1 MTPGNRNRTELG
13 EAVRSYKK
21 AFGTVALLSGV
32 LNFLLLGGS
41 IYMMLVYDSVL
52 PSHSLPTLFGL
63 LLMLVAVYA
72 FQGLFD
78 GMRARILGDIANAFA
93 QRLSPRVQQVIAAGA
108 LTGQRAP
115 GDGLGP
121 MRDLEQVR
129 SFLASGG
136 PAAMIDLPWIVFFLG
151 ILFLLHYWL
160 GLTALVGAIIL
171 MIVTLQTN
179 RLTREPTSQL
189 ALIAA
194 HRNNIAET
202 HLRHAEL
209 IHVLGM
215 RSRMDARWQAVD
227 QLYLAAQDQTARAV
241 QSMGGVSKIF
251 RLFLQSLILTVGALL
266 VINGKASAGVIFA
279 SSILSGRALAPV
291 DQAIANWRGFI
302 GARLGWR
309 RLEETLARIPA
320 VPTPSIVLPSPGS
333 ALQVQQLFVAPPG
346 TGRLVVQG
354 VDFVLEAGTGL
365 GIVGPSA
372 AGKSSLGKAIIGA
385 WRPARGTV
393 RLDGAAIDQW
403 APDALGRSIGF
414 LPQSVEL
421 LDGTIAENIARFD
434 PERTSE
440 NVIAAA
446 KAANVHDMIVRLP
459 LGYETPVGIDGGSLS
474 AGQRQRIGLA
484 RALYKDPFLVVLDEP
499 NSNLDAE
506 GEAALTAAIGAVRA
520 RNAICIVIA
529 HRPSALANVS
539 RILVLNDGRME
550 AFGPRDEILE
560 KILGKP
566 RIISSREDSE
576 QAEQA
581 VPEVAKEG

>member
-1 MTPGNRNRTELG
+1 MTPGNRDRTELG

-63 LLMLVAVYA
+63 LLMLIAVYA

-93 QRLSPRVQQVIAAGA
+93 QRLSPRVQQVIATGA

-160 GLTALVGAIIL
+160 GVTALVGAIIL

-189 ALIAA
+189 ALISA

-215 RSRMDARWQAVD
+215 RARMDARWQAVD
-227 QLYLAAQDQTARAV
+227 QLYLAAQDKTARAV

-251 RLFLQSLILTVGALL
+251 RLFLQSLILTIGALL

-320 VPTPSIVLPSPGS
+320 VPAPTIILPSPGS

-346 TGRLVVQG
+346 SGRLVVQG

-434 PERTSE
+434 PDRTSE
-440 NVIAAA
+440 DVIAAA

-539 RILVLNDGRME
+539 RILVLNDGRMD

-576 QAEQA
+576 PAEQA